1 MLNPFFKVQIG
12 SNLTSCLGAT
22 LWKVLS
28 LEDKLEFWCNE
39 AKFGCYLSFRAYC
52 CKFEHYTNELSPCH
66 NTQMACSIFDSVIV
80 YHVLVK
86 TGSEFGREPS
96 NLTCIVQRTVYE
108 HNINNRVDHEL
119 FWPFLFITFL
129 EVPKSCF

>member
-1 MLNPFFKVQIG
+1 MLNTFLKVQMYSI
-12 SNLTSCLGAT
+12 LTSCLGAT

-66 NTQMACSIFDSVIV
+66 YTQMACSINDSVII

-86 TGSEFGREPS
+86 TGSEFEREPS
-96 NLTCIVQRTVYE
+96 HLTCIAQRTVYE
-108 HNINNRVDHEL
+108 HNINTRFEHGL
-119 FWPFLFITFL
+119 FWPFIFITFL
-129 EVPKSCF
+129 KVPKSCL